1 MEKRKITE
9 IKETYQ
15 KRVRLRGDEV
25 AADGSKFEVQE
36 KTKYREVITVDGW
49 ARFGH
54 YLLDIVFYYII
65 VFMVTILLIFVLA
78 ALGYDVSGFTQEN
91 NASELLMRLF
101 NWLILYPGYYILF
114 EGTMQSTPGKLIM
127 KRVVVNEYGEKPD
140 IASILKRSY
149 IRVIPFEI
157 FSCLSNTGWH
167 DRWTE
172 TFVIRKKDLH
182 ELQLLAQLQDI

>member
-15 KRVRLRGDEV
+15 KRVRLKGDEV
-25 AADGSKFEVQE
+25 AADGSKFEIQE
-36 KTKYREVITVDGW
+36 KIKYKEVITVDGW

-54 YLLDIVFYYII
+54 YLLDIVFYYTI
-65 VFMVTILLIFVLA
+65 VFIVTILLIFALA
-78 ALGYDVSGFTQEN
+78 ALGYDVSGFSEGN
-91 NASELLMRLF
+91 NGNELLMRLF
-101 NWLILYPGYYILF
+101 NWLILYPGYYLLF
-114 EGTMQSTPGKLIM
+114 EATIQSTPGKLIM

-140 IASILKRSY
+140 LNTILKRSY

-172 TFVIRKKDLH
+172 TFVIRKKDLE
-182 ELQLLAQLQDI
+182 ELQLLAQVQDI